1 MNGAKVKSHGE
12 KPFLLTLQHLSW
24 PLVEAFF
31 VASLLVRDTGIG
43 QSFDESGSKI
53 RIQHFSFSSEDP
65 E

>member
-1 MNGAKVKSHGE
+1 M
-12 KPFLLTLQHLSW
+12 
-24 PLVEAFF
+24 EAFF

-65 E
+65 ESKYDISSMFGTETDSLLC